1 VRFAINPLQWSAG
14 PDGMLDGSI
23 SPARSDLHARVAAS
37 GFSAVCVNV
46 PSEISVDAYA
56 AELADAGLTPAP
68 GYFNFM
74 TADTDGVADAVERSK
89 RMAAAHAQLGLD
101 VIYLADDGND
111 TRLTDPARGSNFDEG
126 RFATVVAN
134 IAAVAAAITAEGL
147 TPAFHQ
153 HVGTWVESEAEIRG
167 LLEAVGDDV
176 LSLGPDTGHLTWA
189 GIDPVAFVAE
199 FGSRIVSL
207 HLKDVHT
214 AKLVDASGSYFD
226 RIKHGL
232 LTEPGR
238 GDVDNDAVLAALP
251 ATFDGWVIIEVDQPD
266 GVSADE
272 SARLSAEWVAAREVA
287 A

>member
-1 VRFAINPLQWSAG
+1 
-14 PDGMLDGSI
+14 MLDGSI
-23 SPARSDLHARVAAS
+23 SPARADLHARVAAS
-37 GFSAVCVNV
+37 GFTAVCVNV
-46 PSEISVDAYA
+46 PSEISVVAYA
-56 AELADAGLTPAP
+56 AELAIAGLAPAP

-74 TADTDGVADAVERSK
+74 TADADGLTDAIERAK
-89 RMAAAHAQLGLD
+89 RMAASHAQLGLD
-101 VIYLADDGND
+101 VLYLADDGND
-111 TRLTDPARGSNFDEG
+111 TRLNDPAQGSNFDEG

-134 IAAVAAAITAEGL
+134 IEAVATAITAEGL

-153 HVGTWVESEAEIRG
+153 HVGTWVESDAEIRG
-167 LLEAVGDDV
+167 LLSAIDESV

-199 FGSRIVSL
+199 FGPRIVSL

-251 ATFDGWVIIEVDQPD
+251 DSFDGWVIIEVDQPD
-266 GVSADE
+266 GISPDE
-272 SARLSAEWVAAREVA
+272 SARLSAEWVSAREVA

>member
-1 VRFAINPLQWSAG
+1 
-14 PDGMLDGSI
+14 MLDGSI
-23 SPARSDLHARVAAS
+23 SPTRAELHELVAAS

-46 PSEISVDAYA
+46 PSEISVSEYA
-56 AELADAGLTPAP
+56 SELAAAGLTPAP

-74 TADTDGVADAVERSK
+74 TADAAALSEAVERAK

-101 VIYLADDGND
+101 VVYLADDGND
-111 TRLTDPARGSNFDEG
+111 TRLNDPARGSNFDEQ

-134 IAAVAAAITAEGL
+134 IAAVAEAITAEGL

-153 HVGTWVESEAEIRG
+153 HIGTWVESEAEIRG
-167 LLEAVGDDV
+167 LLTGVSESV

-199 FGSRIVSL
+199 FGSRVVSL

-214 AKLVDASGSYFD
+214 DKLANASGSYFD

-251 ATFDGWVIIEVDQPD
+251 ASFDGWVIIEVDQPD

-272 SARLSAEWVAAREVA
+272 SARLSAEWVAAREA
-287 A
+287 AA